1 MLFAVCVV
9 VELTHNLIELVHLER
24 VVTITLN
31 PSICRLSSLSK
42 EFLELCLDFG
52 NLSFIG
58 WVMEH

>member
-9 VELTHNLIELVHLER
+9 VELTHNLIELIHLKR

-42 EFLELCLDFG
+42 EFLELSLNFG
-52 NLSFIG
+52 NLSFVG